1 LTSDRVLANYDPTKP
16 TRVYVDDGPAG
27 VAATVA
33 HTVKD
38 VDHPVWKPVTHTSR
52 AKTKAEMNYGKVDG
66 ESLAVLSGIHSN
78 KMYLYGTEFT
88 VVVDHEP
95 LVPMYNGHSK
105 SLPFRVAKQKS
116 KLRGFNFRLSF
127 F

>member
-16 TRVYVDDGPAG
+16 TRVYVDDGPAR

-38 VDHPVWKPVTHTSR
+38 VDHPVWKRITHTSR
-52 AKTKAEMNYGKVDG
+52 AKTKAEINYGKVDG

-78 KMYLYGTEFT
+78 KMYLDVPIRSKTTRQGNTNTEEAMT
-88 VVVDHEP
+88 
-95 LVPMYNGHSK
+95 
-105 SLPFRVAKQKS
+105 RQKECYS
-116 KLRGFNFRLSF
+116 NNHHARR
-127 F
+127 